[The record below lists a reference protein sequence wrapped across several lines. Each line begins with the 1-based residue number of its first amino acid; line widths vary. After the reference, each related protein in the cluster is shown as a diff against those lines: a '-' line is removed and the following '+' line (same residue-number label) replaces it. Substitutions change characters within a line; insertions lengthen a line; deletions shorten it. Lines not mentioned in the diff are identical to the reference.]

1 MMKNEYDAKEVKEE
15 ENKQF
20 PKEKYLKLLS
30 KEFRNTTEVAEEI
43 INLKAILNLPKGTEV
58 FLSDIHGEYEPFTHI
73 LNNGAGIIRSKIE
86 ETFENRIT
94 EKERNT
100 LATLIYYPKEKLKL
114 IKQEKEKQDL
124 EEWYAIT
131 LYRLVEVARKVS
143 SKYTRSK
150 VRKAI
155 HSGFEYIIDEL
166 LHSQVDSEKDKENYY
181 KQIIKT
187 IIELE
192 QADSFIIVIS
202 DLIKQMAIDH
212 LHVIGDIF
220 DRGRYPDLVLD
231 RLMSFHSLDI
241 QWGNHDILWMG
252 AGCGNK
258 ANIATVVRICAR
270 YNNIG
275 ILEDSYG
282 INMRPLSTFAQKIYK
297 NDDCVNF
304 MPKVFDYNKYDNSDK
319 NIIAKIHKA
328 ITIIQF
334 KIEGQM
340 IKKHPEYHLDNR
352 LLLDKM
358 NIEKGVVTIEGK
370 EYELNDKNFPTI
382 DKNNPYVL
390 TSEEKEVMERLSES
404 FIHSPSLQKH
414 LKYLYTKGEIYTIFN
429 NNLLFHGCIPTD
441 ENGELKEIQ
450 FMGKQLKGKAYFDEI
465 NEVVNKVFAT
475 RQNELVDIMWFLWI
489 SPESPFFGKEKMAT
503 FESYFVK
510 DKNLSK
516 EPKSPYYQYSENEE
530 FCVKMLKEFGLEG
543 EDCHILNGHVPVKAK
558 DGESPIKANGKLL
571 VIDGGLAKSFREKT
585 GNAGYILTYNSNGLL
600 LSQNKPF
607 ESVEKAIIEGTD
619 IISEIIVKKTGVIRK
634 RVADTDIGAKLK
646 REIVDLQELMEAYK
660 NGEIKEM
667 ER

>member
-1 MMKNEYDAKEVKEE
+1 MGEYDK
-15 ENKQF
+15 N
-20 PKEKYLKLLS
+20 KYLKLLS
-30 KEFRNTTEVAEEI
+30 KEYKNVTEVTEEI

-58 FLSDIHGEYEPFTHI
+58 FLSDIHGEYAPFTHI
-73 LNNGAGIIRSKIE
+73 LNNGAGIIKSKIE

-114 IKQEKEKQDL
+114 IKKEADNL
-124 EEWYAIT
+124 DEWYSIT

-155 HSGFEYIIDEL
+155 NSGFEYIIDEL
-166 LHSQVDSEKDKENYY
+166 LHSQADNQKDKEKYY
-181 KQIIKT
+181 KEIIKT

-192 QADSFIIVIS
+192 QADSFIIAIS

-212 LHVIGDIF
+212 LHIIGDIY
-220 DRGRYPDLVLD
+220 DRGRHPDLVMEK
-231 RLMSFHSLDI
+231 LMNFHSLDI

-282 INMRPLSTFAQKIYK
+282 INIRPLATFALEKYA
-297 NDDCVNF
+297 DDECTNF

-319 NIIAKIHKA
+319 NNIAKIHKA

-334 KIEGQM
+334 KLEGQM
-340 IKKHPEYHLDNR
+340 IKKHPEYHLDDR

-358 NIEKGVVTIEGK
+358 NIEKGIVKIQGK
-370 EYELNDKNFPTI
+370 EYEINDNNFPTI
-382 DKNNPYVL
+382 NEKDPYKL
-390 TSEEKEVMERLSES
+390 TEEEQEVIDRLAES
-404 FIHSPSLQKH
+404 FEHSSSLNRH
-414 LKYLYTKGEIYTIFN
+414 INYLYNKGEMYTIFN
-429 NNLLFHGCIPTD
+429 NNLLFHGCIPVD
-441 ENGELKEIQ
+441 EKGELEEVE
-450 FMGKQLKGKAYFDEI
+450 FLGKKLKGKKYFDEI
-465 NEVVNKVFAT
+465 NETVNKVFAKK
-475 RQNELVDIMWFLWI
+475 QPNLIDLMWFLWI
-489 SPESPFFGKEKMAT
+489 SPKSPFFGKDKMAT
-503 FESYFVK
+503 YESYFVK
-510 DKNLSK
+510 DKAMSK
-516 EPKSPYYQYSENEE
+516 EEKSPYYKYSENED
-530 FCVKMLKEFGLEG
+530 FCIKILKEFGLEG
-543 EDCHILNGHVPVKAK
+543 EDSHILNGHMPVKVK
-558 DGESPIKANGKLL
+558 NGESPIKANGKLL

-607 ESVEKAIIEGTD
+607 ESVEKAITEEKD
-619 IISEIIVKKTGVIRK
+619 IISEIIVKETNGIRK
-634 RVADTDIGAKLK
+634 RVSDTDIGTKLK
-646 REIVDLQELMEAYK
+646 REISDLEDLICAYK
-660 NGEIKEM
+660 NGAVKEKINIKN
-667 ER
+667 

>member
-1 MMKNEYDAKEVKEE
+1 MEKYS
-15 ENKQF
+15 
-20 PKEKYLKLLS
+20 KEKYLKLLS
-30 KEFRNTTEVAEEI
+30 KEYKNITEVSEEI

-73 LNNGAGIIRSKIE
+73 LNNGAGIIRNKIE
-86 ETFENRIT
+86 DIFENRTT

-114 IKQEKEKQDL
+114 IKQEVENL
-124 EEWYAIT
+124 NEWYSIT

-155 HSGFEYIIDEL
+155 NSGFEYIIDEL
-166 LHSQVDSEKDKENYY
+166 LHSQVNNELDKENYY

-192 QADSFIIVIS
+192 QADSFIIAMS
-202 DLIKQMAIDH
+202 DLIKRMAIDH
-212 LHVIGDIF
+212 LHIIGDIF

-231 RLMSFHSLDI
+231 RLMNFHSLDI

-258 ANIATVVRICAR
+258 ANIATVIRICAR

-282 INMRPLSTFAQKIYK
+282 INIRPLSTFALETYK
-297 NDDCVNF
+297 NDECLNF
-304 MPKVFDYNKYDNSDK
+304 MPKVFDYNKYDNSDR
-319 NIIAKIHKA
+319 NNIAKIHKA

-340 IKKHPEYHLDNR
+340 IKKHPEYHLESR
-352 LLLDKM
+352 LLLDK
-358 NIEKGVVTIEGK
+358 IDIKRGTVKIEGK
-370 EYELNDKNFPTI
+370 EYEINDRNFPTI
-382 DKNNPYVL
+382 NINNPYEL
-390 TSEEKEVMERLSES
+390 TSEEKEVMDRLTES
-404 FIHSPSLQKH
+404 FMHSPSLNKH
-414 LKYLYTKGEIYTIFN
+414 LNYLYTKGEMYTIFN
-429 NNLLFHGCIPTD
+429 NNLLFHGCIPTE
-441 ENGELKEIQ
+441 ENGELKIVE
-450 FMGKQLKGKAYFDEI
+450 FMGKKLKGKDYFNEI

-475 RQNELVDIMWFLWI
+475 RQPELVDIMWFLWI

-516 EPKSPYYQYSENEE
+516 EPKSPYYKYSQNEE
-530 FCVKMLKEFGLEG
+530 FCIKVLKEFGLEG

-571 VIDGGLAKSFREKT
+571 VIDGGLAKSYREKT

-607 ESVEKAIIEGTD
+607 ESVEKAITEEKD
-619 IISEIIVKKTGVIRK
+619 IISEIIVKKTNGVRK
-634 RVADTDIGAKLK
+634 RVSDTDIGTKIK
-646 REIVDLQELMEAYK
+646 GEIEELQELVKAYK
-660 NGEIKEM
+660 NGEIKEI